1 MGATELYALN
11 YLSRRS
17 ARGRINYSRLQIVRD
32 IIASTSQVAAA
43 TESGSRRFFLRHS
56 FLGDDDFW
64 ELHDVGDRLGSIL
77 TESRLERQFS
87 VSDLG

>member
-1 MGATELYALN
+1 L
-11 YLSRRS
+11 
-17 ARGRINYSRLQIVRD
+17 AR
-32 IIASTSQVAAA
+32 AAA
-43 TESGSRRFFLRHS
+43 TESGSRRFFLRHG

-77 TESRLERQFS
+77 TEGRLERQFS